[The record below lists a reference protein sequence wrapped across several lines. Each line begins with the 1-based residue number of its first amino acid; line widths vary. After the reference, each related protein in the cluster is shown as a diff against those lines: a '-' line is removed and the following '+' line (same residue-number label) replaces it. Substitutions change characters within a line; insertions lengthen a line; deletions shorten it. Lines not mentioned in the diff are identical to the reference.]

1 MADQIEEHRIRK
13 YATGIDLLAQQRF
26 TRFRMAVR
34 VENDVNAKI
43 SFWDQMGS
51 IEMTKK
57 TGRHT
62 ATPAVDMPH
71 KRRALV
77 TAAYETGALVDEVDL
92 TTVLNDPTGAY
103 GETMASAAGRKQDDV
118 IIAAATASA
127 KTGEDG
133 DVLVPHPAAF
143 KVPVDTG
150 PMTLAKALHAKRI
163 LDQAEVDESRTRHA
177 FLKANQYEQILA
189 IEKFT
194 SADYTTVQ
202 ALVQGDLKSYLGFQW
217 GRSERLL
224 PDGSADI
231 QCLFYAQD
239 SILLGVATDVTARVG
254 ERADLSYDTQ
264 VYYKMVIGATRMD
277 ETGVVTVQC
286 TPT

>member
-1 MADQIEEHRIRK
+1 MADQIEQHRIKK

-26 TRFRMAVR
+26 TRFRGAVR

-51 IEMTKK
+51 IEMQKK

-62 ATPAVDMPH
+62 PTPAVDMPH

-103 GETMASAAGRKQDDV
+103 GETMASAAGRKTDDI
-118 IIAAATASA
+118 IIAAATADS

-133 DVLVPHPAAF
+133 DVLVSHPASHIVAIGA
-143 KVPVDTG
+143 G
-150 PMTLAKALHAKRI
+150 PFTLGKTLNAKKI
-163 LDQAEVDESRTRHA
+163 LDESEVDETRQRHA
-177 FLKANQYEQILA
+177 FLSADQYQQLLD
-189 IEKFT
+189 IEEFT
-194 SADYTTVQ
+194 SADYATVK
-202 ALVQGDLKSYLGFQW
+202 ALNAGSVDSFLGFLW
-217 GRSERLL
+217 HRTERL
-224 PDGSADI
+224 STNASSNVE
-231 QCLFYAQD
+231 CLFYAED
-239 SILLGVATDVTARVG
+239 SILLGVATDVVARVG

-264 VYYKMVIGATRMD
+264 VYYKMVMGATRMD
-277 ETGVVTVQC
+277 ETGVVTVLC
-286 TPT
+286 TAI

>member
-26 TRFRMAVR
+26 TRLRMAVR

-133 DVLVPHPAAF
+133 DVLVAHPAAF

-150 PMTLAKALHAKRI
+150 PMTLAKALNAKRI

-202 ALVQGDLKSYLGFQW
+202 ALAQGDLKSYLGFQW